1 MKKILNIA
9 LWMICTLTL
18 FACSDDDDEIVIDQV
33 WKAENEEFINN
44 LRKDGKYKHIIAPS
58 QQDTIFYEVLEE
70 GTGEQPLATATVEVF
85 YKGSLINEKI
95 FSSTRGFDTAEEDD
109 DVSENWV
116 LLSYSATYPTQYS
129 GMVEGCAVALQN
141 MKVGA
146 RWRIYVPWSLG
157 YGAAGSSVY
166 KVAIPGCST
175 LIYEVKLLNIV
186 TQTSKA
192 K

>member
-44 LRKDGKYKHIIAPS
+44 LRKDSKYKYIIAPS

-70 GTGEQPLATATVEVF
+70 GTGERPLATATVEVY
-85 YKGSLINEKI
+85 YKGWMINDVV
-95 FSSTRGFDTAEEDD
+95 FDSTRGYDTPEEDD
-109 DVSENWV
+109 DVSV
-116 LLSYSATYPTQYS
+116 KYSLLSYSSDYPTQYS
-129 GMVEGCAVALQN
+129 IIEGWAIALQN
-141 MKVGA
+141 MRVGDK
-146 RWRIYVPWSLG
+146 WRIYIPWTLA
-157 YGAAGSSVY
+157 YGASGNSNGKIV
-166 KVAIPGCST
+166 IPGCST
-175 LIYEVKLLNIV
+175 LIFELKLLDIV
-186 TQTSKA
+186 TQTSKT